1 MFNAEDVCN
10 LMVDIVIISEHCY
23 KARGEIKNIIIM
35 NNDNNDNGKDLIK
48 TQCNDWLNHL
58 LPQNRYEQTFFKT
71 NLKRIR
77 SRDKTKI

>member
-10 LMVDIVIISEHCY
+10 PVVDITIISEHCY
-23 KARGEIKNIIIM
+23 KVGGEIKKKNI
-35 NNDNNDNGKDLIK
+35 DNRKDLIK
-48 TQCNDWLNHL
+48 TQCNEWLNHL
-58 LPQNRYEQTFFKT
+58 LTQNRYEQTFFKT